1 MTQQPT
7 THEADPGEAGNPTM
21 LSTMVQSGVTGIMEY
36 RLTVSM
42 KIRRLSE
49 RIYLEYSM
57 ICEVEFLEIQ
67 IGSSFSAR
75 D

>member
-1 MTQQPT
+1 
-7 THEADPGEAGNPTM
+7 M

-57 ICEVEFLEIQ
+57 IREVEFLEIQ